1 MKESLSRSQQ
11 RKLRAREAWIKIYQ
25 QLGSV
30 TKAARKCGIPRSTLY
45 RWISRYQDQGM
56 TGLKDRSQRPKRLSR
71 LKITASLEK
80 LILKIRLEKKWGPQR
95 ISIFL
100 LREKSLELSAPTIW
114 RLLNRHQ
121 VKPLKRYRG
130 KREPQRYSRP
140 IPGDRIQID
149 VTKIK
154 RGVYQFTA
162 IDDCTR
168 LKVLRLFPN
177 KRSQSAVEF
186 LGAVLEDL
194 PFPVQRIQ
202 TDCGTEFFNDEFQEE
217 LACHFIKYRPNR
229 PRAPHLNGKV
239 ERGQK
244 TDKEEFYSTLNLKNP
259 QLDLKKKLAEWQHFY
274 NHKRPHSALKGKT
287 PWETYLQLEEKTPI
301 QPNVTLNYWKK
312 SEEIRPRSSAWDQ
325 WLKQNR
331 QASQMS

>member
-194 PFPVQRIQ
+194 PFPV
-202 TDCGTEFFNDEFQEE
+202 TD
-217 LACHFIKYRPNR
+217 PNR
-229 PRAPHLNGKV
+229 LRHGV
-239 ERGQK
+239 
-244 TDKEEFYSTLNLKNP
+244 F
-259 QLDLKKKLAEWQHFY
+259 
-274 NHKRPHSALKGKT
+274 
-287 PWETYLQLEEKTPI
+287 
-301 QPNVTLNYWKK
+301 
-312 SEEIRPRSSAWDQ
+312 
-325 WLKQNR
+325 
-331 QASQMS
+331 